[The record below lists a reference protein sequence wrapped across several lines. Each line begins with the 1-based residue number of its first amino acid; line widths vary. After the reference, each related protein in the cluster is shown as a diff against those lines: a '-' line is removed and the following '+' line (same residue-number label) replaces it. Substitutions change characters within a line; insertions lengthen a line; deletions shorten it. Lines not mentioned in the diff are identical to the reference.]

1 MEQAKSLRP
10 TTLAPLTVAL
20 PEKGHVGLPDE
31 QPRLRRA
38 PKPRSD
44 PPPATT
50 YFRWNLDQV
59 EEKLRAKIQERTE
72 LRGNFIY
79 QQAYRLLE
87 KNRGHG
93 IDLASFKDTMVNK
106 LGLTLVD
113 AEFEHL
119 FAKYDTDQNG
129 RIDIY
134 EFINHVLPHDYGER
148 TSWIEQ
154 SDERMAT
161 ERRRANERD
170 RASYLAGRFLS
181 THDASEL
188 RPDSTLHEMRLA
200 IYKKLHEK
208 HPPAYAT

>member
-10 TTLAPLTVAL
+10 TTLAPLAVAL

-31 QPRLRRA
+31 QPRLRRP

-79 QQAYRLLE
+79 QQAFRLLE

-93 IDLASFKDTMVNK
+93 IDPPFSCNELDDLA
-106 LGLTLVD
+106 
-113 AEFEHL
+113 
-119 FAKYDTDQNG
+119 
-129 RIDIY
+129 
-134 EFINHVLPHDYGER
+134 
-148 TSWIEQ
+148 
-154 SDERMAT
+154 
-161 ERRRANERD
+161 
-170 RASYLAGRFLS
+170 
-181 THDASEL
+181 
-188 RPDSTLHEMRLA
+188 
-200 IYKKLHEK
+200 
-208 HPPAYAT
+208 